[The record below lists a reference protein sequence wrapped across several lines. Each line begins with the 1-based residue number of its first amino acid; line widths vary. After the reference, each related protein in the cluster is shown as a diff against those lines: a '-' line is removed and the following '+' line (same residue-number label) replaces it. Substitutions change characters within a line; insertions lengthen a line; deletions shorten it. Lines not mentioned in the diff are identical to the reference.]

1 MTDTKVSLTWSSP
14 IQAGDPPYNQY
25 VINIDGYSLSTTTTY
40 ITIIALVPN
49 MIYNVTVK
57 AVSPFVSSEEQ
68 IAWVTFT
75 TNNGRKCLTY
85 N

>member
-1 MTDTKVSLTWSSP
+1 
-14 IQAGDPPYNQY
+14 
-25 VINIDGYSLSTTTTY
+25 
-40 ITIIALVPN
+40 

-75 TNNGRKCLTY
+75 TNNGRMCLTY